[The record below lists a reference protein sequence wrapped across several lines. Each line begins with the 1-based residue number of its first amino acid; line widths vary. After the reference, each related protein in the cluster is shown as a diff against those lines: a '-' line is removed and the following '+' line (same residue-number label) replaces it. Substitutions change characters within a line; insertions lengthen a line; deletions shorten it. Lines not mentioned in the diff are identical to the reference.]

1 MAKDYYNIL
10 GVSKNSSQD
19 EIKKA
24 FRKLAHEHHPDK
36 QSGNADKF
44 KEINEAYQTLGN
56 EQKRQQYDQFGQSF
70 GSGGA
75 AGGQGFGGF
84 QQDFS
89 RGGNPFGQ
97 GFSSQ
102 NFNFGDFEDLEYVF
116 GGLGDL
122 FGGGRKGGKK
132 ASRGRD
138 LEVELDLDFSEA
150 VFGAQKVID
159 LQKDIACPVC
169 QGSGAEPG
177 SKIDNCLHC
186 GGRGRVQRVQQTIF
200 GNIATEAIC
209 PECQGEGKKI
219 EKKCRHCHGE
229 GVSKGSEKI
238 KIDVPAGINDG
249 QSLKL
254 SGKGEAAAKG
264 KSGDLYLKIHV
275 RPNKKFI
282 RRGDDIFSEAHLSV
296 RQAILGD
303 KIEVETVDGPVALK
317 IPEGTQSHTQFRLKE
332 KGVPHLQGR
341 SRGDHLV
348 EVVVDI
354 PKHLDRQQKK
364 LLEDLNI

>member
-1 MAKDYYNIL
+1 MSKDYYNIL
-10 GVSKNSSQD
+10 GVSKNASGE

-36 QSGNADKF
+36 QSGNEEKF

-56 EQKRQQYDQFGQSF
+56 EQKRKQYDQFGQGF
-70 GSGGA
+70 SGGGP

-84 QQDFS
+84 QDFS
-89 RGGNPFGQ
+89 RGNPFGQ

-122 FGGGRKGGKK
+122 FGGGRKSSKK
-132 ASRGRD
+132 SARGRD
-138 LEVELDLDFSEA
+138 LEVELDLDFSEV
-150 VFGAQKVID
+150 VFGAEKTID
-159 LQKDIACPVC
+159 LQKDIDCPACK
-169 QGSGAEPG
+169 GSGAEPG
-177 SKIDNCLHC
+177 SKVSNCLHC
-186 GGRGRVQRVQQTIF
+186 GGRGRVQRMQQTIF
-200 GNIATEAIC
+200 GNIATDAIC

-219 EKKCRHCHGE
+219 EKKCHQCRGE
-229 GVSKGSEKI
+229 GITKGSEKI
-238 KIDVPAGINDG
+238 KINIPAGINDG

-254 SGKGEAAAKG
+254 SGKGEASPKG
-264 KSGDLYLKIHV
+264 TPGDLYLKVHI
-275 RPNKKFI
+275 RPTKKFT
-282 RRGDDIFSEAHLSV
+282 REEDDIISEAHISI
-296 RQAILGD
+296 RQAALGD
-303 KIEVETVDGPVALK
+303 KIEIETVDGPVALR

-341 SRGDHLV
+341 GRGDHLV
-348 EVVVDI
+348 EVIVDI

>member
-1 MAKDYYNIL
+1 MSKDYYNIL
-10 GVSKNSSQD
+10 GVPKTASGE

-36 QSGNADKF
+36 QSGNAEKF

-70 GSGGA
+70 GGGGSGGP
-75 AGGQGFGGF
+75 GFGGF
-84 QQDFS
+84 QDFS

-138 LEVELDLDFSEA
+138 LEVEIDLDFLEA
-150 VFGAQKVID
+150 VFGTEKTID
-159 LQKDIACPVC
+159 LQKDINCPSC

-177 SKIDNCLHC
+177 SKISNCLHC
-186 GGRGRVQRVQQTIF
+186 GGRGRIQRVQQTIF
-200 GNIATEAIC
+200 GNMATEAIC

-219 EKKCRHCHGE
+219 EKKCSACRGQ
-229 GVSKGSEKI
+229 GIAKGSEKI
-238 KIDVPAGINDG
+238 KINIPAGISNE

-254 SGKGEAAAKG
+254 SGKGEASPKG
-264 KSGDLYLKIHV
+264 TPGDLYLKVHV

-282 RRGDDIFSEAHLSV
+282 REGNDIRSEAHVSV
-296 RQAILGD
+296 RQAALGD
-303 KIEVETVDGPVALK
+303 KIEVETVDGPVALR
-317 IPEGTQSHTQFRLKE
+317 IPEGTQSQTQFRLKE
-332 KGVPHLQGR
+332 KGVPHLQSRG
-341 SRGDHLV
+341 RGDHLV
-348 EVVVDI
+348 EVIVDI